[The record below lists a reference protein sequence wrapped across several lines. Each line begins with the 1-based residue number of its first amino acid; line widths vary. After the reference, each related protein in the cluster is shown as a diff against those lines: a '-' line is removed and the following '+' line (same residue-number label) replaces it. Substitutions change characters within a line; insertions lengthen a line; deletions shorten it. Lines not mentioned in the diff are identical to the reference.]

1 MRNQPLR
8 CKENKIKPKTLDQKD
23 QRKDKDKGKTAR
35 TRKFTKAT
43 YINWAWT
50 APCWLCFWDWKYE
63 YTRYRASS
71 GDHRLAIKG
80 QLHKQETHYNCSTQT
95 EAFDY
100 LYWSV
105 RLFSLLGTVYTLM
118 PMLKQRSLSAYNQL
132 LTSKPF
138 DQSYFREDNRN
149 MSFCKLLEAS
159 FYHVSPFIECSTMSH
174 FIIHEMTWFSWN

>member
-23 QRKDKDKGKTAR
+23 QGKDKDKGKTAR

-43 YINWAWT
+43 YMYINWAWT

-63 YTRYRASS
+63 YTRCRASS

-80 QLHKQETHYNCSTQT
+80 QLNKQETHYNCSTQT

-105 RLFSLLGTVYTLM
+105 RLFSLLGTVYTLNV
-118 PMLKQRSLSAYNQL
+118 PQQD
-132 LTSKPF
+132 LTNRF
-138 DQSYFREDNRN
+138 DVSQSTVLRIFANWFVHYGCPSVHIDQVPLEKRGLEDHALV
-149 MSFCKLLEAS
+149 F
-159 FYHVSPFIECSTMSH
+159 
-174 FIIHEMTWFSWN
+174 